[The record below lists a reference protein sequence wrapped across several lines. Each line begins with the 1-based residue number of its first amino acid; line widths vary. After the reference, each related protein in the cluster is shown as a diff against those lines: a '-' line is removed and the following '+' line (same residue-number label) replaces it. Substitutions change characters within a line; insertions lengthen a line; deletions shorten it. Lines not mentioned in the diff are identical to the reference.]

1 MLSKVIAI
9 AQQKGGT
16 GKTTLAVHLAL
27 AFIKYHNLKVAI
39 IDTDPQGSLGKWF
52 MIRTEKK
59 ISNDNLTFKTA
70 SLWGAQYES
79 KTLKN
84 DNDIVIIDTP
94 PKIESDARPS
104 IEAADLV
111 LIPMAASHVD
121 FWATGAIVEIAKKAN
136 KKILIQINRSNQ
148 RSKLITKTNDFIK
161 SLNFK
166 TASLWGAQYES
177 KILKKDHDVIIID
190 TPPKIESDARPSIE
204 AADLVLIP
212 VTPSHVDFWATEA
225 IVEIAKKA
233 NKKILIQI
241 NRANQRSKLISKT
254 NEYIKSINVSSTNT
268 IIGNR
273 QIYASSMGEGKTAVE
288 KQKKSNAVEEMKKL
302 SDQILEELK

>member
-1 MLSKVIAI
+1 MLSKVITI
-9 AQQKGGT
+9 SQQKGGT
-16 GKTTLAVHLAL
+16 GKTTLAVHLAM
-27 AFIKYHNLKVAI
+27 AFIKYHNLKGAI

-59 ISNDNLTFKTA
+59 VSNENLTFKTA

-84 DNDIVIIDTP
+84 DHDIVIIDTP

-136 KKILIQINRSNQ
+136 KKILAQINRSSQ
-148 RSKLITKTNDFIK
+148 RSKLMDKTKDFIK
-161 SLNFK
+161 SL
-166 TASLWGAQYES
+166 
-177 KILKKDHDVIIID
+177 
-190 TPPKIESDARPSIE
+190 
-204 AADLVLIP
+204 DLQ
-212 VTPSHVDFWATEA
+212 STE
-225 IVEIAKKA
+225 
-233 NKKILIQI
+233 
-241 NRANQRSKLISKT
+241 
-254 NEYIKSINVSSTNT
+254 T

-273 QIYASSMGEGKTAVE
+273 QIYTSSMGEGKTAVE
-288 KQKKSNAVEEMKKL
+288 KQRKGNAVDEIKKL
-302 SDQILEELK
+302 SDQILNQLN

>member
-1 MLSKVIAI
+1 MLSKVITI
-9 AQQKGGT
+9 SQQKGGT

-52 MIRTEKK
+52 MIRSEKK
-59 ISNDNLTFKTA
+59 VSSENLTFKTA

-121 FWATGAIVEIAKKAN
+121 FWATGAIVDIAKKAN
-136 KKILIQINRSNQ
+136 KKILVQINRSSQ
-148 RSKLITKTNDFIK
+148 RSKLIEKTKDFIK
-161 SLNFK
+161 SL
-166 TASLWGAQYES
+166 
-177 KILKKDHDVIIID
+177 
-190 TPPKIESDARPSIE
+190 
-204 AADLVLIP
+204 DL
-212 VTPSHVDFWATEA
+212 
-225 IVEIAKKA
+225 
-233 NKKILIQI
+233 
-241 NRANQRSKLISKT
+241 
-254 NEYIKSINVSSTNT
+254 SSTKT

-273 QIYASSMGEGKTAVE
+273 QIYTSSMGEGKTAVE
-288 KQKKSNAVEEMKKL
+288 KQKKGNAVEEIKNL
-302 SDQILEELK
+302 SDQILSEIK

>member
-1 MLSKVIAI
+1 MLSKVITI
-9 AQQKGGT
+9 SQQKGGT
-16 GKTTLAVHLAL
+16 GKTTLAVHLAM

-59 ISNDNLTFKTA
+59 ISNENLTFKTA

-84 DNDIVIIDTP
+84 DHDIVIIDTP

-136 KKILIQINRSNQ
+136 KKILAQINRSSQ
-148 RSKLITKTNDFIK
+148 RSKLIDKTKDFIK
-161 SLNFK
+161 SL
-166 TASLWGAQYES
+166 
-177 KILKKDHDVIIID
+177 
-190 TPPKIESDARPSIE
+190 
-204 AADLVLIP
+204 DL
-212 VTPSHVDFWATEA
+212 
-225 IVEIAKKA
+225 
-233 NKKILIQI
+233 Q
-241 NRANQRSKLISKT
+241 
-254 NEYIKSINVSSTNT
+254 STDT

-273 QIYASSMGEGKTAVE
+273 QIYTSSMGEGKTAVE
-288 KQKKSNAVEEMKKL
+288 KQRKGNAVDEIKKL
-302 SDQILEELK
+302 SGQILNQLK

>member
-1 MLSKVIAI
+1 MLSKVITI

-52 MIRTEKK
+52 MIREEKK
-59 ISNDNLTFKTA
+59 LSNDNLTFKTA

-79 KTLKN
+79 KALKK
-84 DNDIVIIDTP
+84 DQDIVIIDTP

-104 IEAADLV
+104 IESADLV

-136 KKILIQINRSNQ
+136 KKILVQINRS
-148 RSKLITKTNDFIK
+148 S
-161 SLNFK
+161 
-166 TASLWGAQYES
+166 
-177 KILKKDHDVIIID
+177 
-190 TPPKIESDARPSIE
+190 
-204 AADLVLIP
+204 
-212 VTPSHVDFWATEA
+212 
-225 IVEIAKKA
+225 
-233 NKKILIQI
+233 
-241 NRANQRSKLISKT
+241 QRSKLISKT
-254 NEYIKSINVSSTNT
+254 NEFIKSLNLSATKT

-273 QIYASSMGEGKTAVE
+273 QIYTASMGEGKTAVE
-288 KQKKSNAVEEMKKL
+288 KQKKSIAVEEIKQL
-302 SDQILEELK
+302 SEQILSEIK

>member
-1 MLSKVIAI
+1 MLSKVITI

-52 MIRTEKK
+52 MIREEKK

-79 KTLKN
+79 KALKK
-84 DNDIVIIDTP
+84 DHDIVIIDTP

-104 IEAADLV
+104 IESADLV

-136 KKILIQINRSNQ
+136 KKILVQINRSSQ
-148 RSKLITKTNDFIK
+148 RSKLISKTNDFIK
-161 SLNFK
+161 SLNL
-166 TASLWGAQYES
+166 S
-177 KILKKDHDVIIID
+177 
-190 TPPKIESDARPSIE
+190 
-204 AADLVLIP
+204 
-212 VTPSHVDFWATEA
+212 AT
-225 IVEIAKKA
+225 K
-233 NKKILIQI
+233 
-241 NRANQRSKLISKT
+241 
-254 NEYIKSINVSSTNT
+254 T

-273 QIYASSMGEGKTAVE
+273 QIFASSMGEGKTAVE
-288 KQKKSNAVEEMKKL
+288 KQKKSNAVEEIKQL
-302 SDQILEELK
+302 SEQILSEIK

>member
-59 ISNDNLTFKTA
+59 LSNDNLTFKTA

-84 DNDIVIIDTP
+84 DHDIVIIDTP
-94 PKIESDARPS
+94 PKIESDARPA

-111 LIPMAASHVD
+111 LIPMSASHVD
-121 FWATGAIVEIAKKAN
+121 FWATGAIVDIAKKAN

-161 SLNFK
+161 SL
-166 TASLWGAQYES
+166 
-177 KILKKDHDVIIID
+177 
-190 TPPKIESDARPSIE
+190 
-204 AADLVLIP
+204 DL
-212 VTPSHVDFWATEA
+212 
-225 IVEIAKKA
+225 
-233 NKKILIQI
+233 
-241 NRANQRSKLISKT
+241 
-254 NEYIKSINVSSTNT
+254 SSTKT

-288 KQKKSNAVEEMKKL
+288 KQKKGNAIEEIKNL
-302 SDQILEELK
+302 SEQILTEVK

>member
-1 MLSKVIAI
+1 MLSKVITI
-9 AQQKGGT
+9 SQQKGGT
-16 GKTTLAVHLAL
+16 GKTTLAVHLAM

-59 ISNDNLTFKTA
+59 VSNENLTFKTA

-84 DNDIVIIDTP
+84 DHDIVIIDTP

-136 KKILIQINRSNQ
+136 KKILAQINRSSQ
-148 RSKLITKTNDFIK
+148 RSKLIDKTNDFIK
-161 SLNFK
+161 SLD
-166 TASLWGAQYES
+166 LES
-177 KILKKDHDVIIID
+177 
-190 TPPKIESDARPSIE
+190 T
-204 AADLVLIP
+204 
-212 VTPSHVDFWATEA
+212 
-225 IVEIAKKA
+225 
-233 NKKILIQI
+233 QI
-241 NRANQRSKLISKT
+241 
-254 NEYIKSINVSSTNT
+254 

-273 QIYASSMGEGKTAVE
+273 QIYTSSMGEGKTAVE
-288 KQKKSNAVEEMKKL
+288 KQRKGNAVDEIKKL
-302 SDQILEELK
+302 SGQILNQLN

>member
-1 MLSKVIAI
+1 MLSKVITI
-9 AQQKGGT
+9 SQQKGGT

-27 AFIKYHNLKVAI
+27 AFIKYHKLKVAI

-59 ISNDNLTFKTA
+59 NSDDNLTFKTA

-79 KTLKN
+79 KTLKK
-84 DNDIVIIDTP
+84 DHDIVIIDTP
-94 PKIESDARPS
+94 PKIESDARPA

-111 LIPMAASHVD
+111 LIPMSASHVD
-121 FWATGAIVEIAKKAN
+121 FWATGAIVDIAKKAN

-161 SLNFK
+161 SL
-166 TASLWGAQYES
+166 
-177 KILKKDHDVIIID
+177 
-190 TPPKIESDARPSIE
+190 
-204 AADLVLIP
+204 DLL
-212 VTPSHVDFWATEA
+212 
-225 IVEIAKKA
+225 
-233 NKKILIQI
+233 
-241 NRANQRSKLISKT
+241 
-254 NEYIKSINVSSTNT
+254 STNT

-288 KQKKSNAVEEMKKL
+288 KQKKGNAVEEIKNL
-302 SDQILEELK
+302 SEQILSEVKL

>member
-1 MLSKVIAI
+1 MLSKVITI

-27 AFIKYHNLKVAI
+27 AFTNYHNFKVAI

-52 MIRTEKK
+52 MIREEKK
-59 ISNDNLTFKTA
+59 LSNDNLTFKTA

-79 KTLKN
+79 KALKK
-84 DNDIVIIDTP
+84 DHDIVIIDTP

-136 KKILIQINRSNQ
+136 KKILIQINR
-148 RSKLITKTNDFIK
+148 
-161 SLNFK
+161 
-166 TASLWGAQYES
+166 
-177 KILKKDHDVIIID
+177 
-190 TPPKIESDARPSIE
+190 
-204 AADLVLIP
+204 
-212 VTPSHVDFWATEA
+212 
-225 IVEIAKKA
+225 
-233 NKKILIQI
+233 
-241 NRANQRSKLISKT
+241 ANQRSKLISKT
-254 NEYIKSINVSSTNT
+254 NDFIKSLNLSATKT

-273 QIYASSMGEGKTAVE
+273 QIFASSMGEGKTAVE
-288 KQKKSNAVEEMKKL
+288 KQKKSNAIEEIKQL
-302 SDQILEELK
+302 SEQILLEIK

>member
-1 MLSKVIAI
+1 MLSKVITI
-9 AQQKGGT
+9 SQQKGGT
-16 GKTTLAVHLAL
+16 GKTTLAVHLAM

-39 IDTDPQGSLGKWF
+39 IDTDPQGSMGKWF

-59 ISNDNLTFKTA
+59 VSNESLTFKTA

-84 DNDIVIIDTP
+84 DHDIVIIDTP

-136 KKILIQINRSNQ
+136 KKILVQINRSNQ
-148 RSKLITKTNDFIK
+148 RSKLINKTKDFIK
-161 SLNFK
+161 SL
-166 TASLWGAQYES
+166 
-177 KILKKDHDVIIID
+177 
-190 TPPKIESDARPSIE
+190 
-204 AADLVLIP
+204 DL
-212 VTPSHVDFWATEA
+212 
-225 IVEIAKKA
+225 
-233 NKKILIQI
+233 Q
-241 NRANQRSKLISKT
+241 
-254 NEYIKSINVSSTNT
+254 STQT

-273 QIYASSMGEGKTAVE
+273 QIYTSSMGEGKTAVE
-288 KQKKSNAVEEMKKL
+288 KQKKGNAVDEIKKL
-302 SDQILEELK
+302 SGQILNQLN

>member
-1 MLSKVIAI
+1 MLSKVITI
-9 AQQKGGT
+9 SQQKGGT

-79 KTLKN
+79 KALKK
-84 DNDIVIIDTP
+84 DHDIVIIDTP

-104 IEAADLV
+104 IESADLV
-111 LIPMAASHVD
+111 LIPVAASHVD

-136 KKILIQINRSNQ
+136 KKILIQINRSSQ
-148 RSKLITKTNDFIK
+148 RSKLISKTNDFIK
-161 SLNFK
+161 SLN
-166 TASLWGAQYES
+166 L
-177 KILKKDHDVIIID
+177 
-190 TPPKIESDARPSIE
+190 
-204 AADLVLIP
+204 
-212 VTPSHVDFWATEA
+212 
-225 IVEIAKKA
+225 
-233 NKKILIQI
+233 
-241 NRANQRSKLISKT
+241 
-254 NEYIKSINVSSTNT
+254 SSTKT

-273 QIYASSMGEGKTAVE
+273 QIFASSMGEGKTAVE
-288 KQKKSNAVEEMKKL
+288 KQKKSNAVEEIKQL
-302 SDQILEELK
+302 SEQILSEIK

>member
-1 MLSKVIAI
+1 MLSKVITI

-27 AFIKYHNLKVAI
+27 AFIKYHNLKIAI
-39 IDTDPQGSLGKWF
+39 IDTDPQGSLGQWY
-52 MIRTEKK
+52 MIRSEKK

-84 DNDIVIIDTP
+84 DHDIVIIDTP

-111 LIPMAASHVD
+111 LIPMSASHVD
-121 FWATGAIVEIAKKAN
+121 FWATGAIV
-136 KKILIQINRSNQ
+136 
-148 RSKLITKTNDFIK
+148 D
-161 SLNFK
+161 
-166 TASLWGAQYES
+166 
-177 KILKKDHDVIIID
+177 
-190 TPPKIESDARPSIE
+190 
-204 AADLVLIP
+204 
-212 VTPSHVDFWATEA
+212 
-225 IVEIAKKA
+225 IAKKA

-254 NEYIKSINVSSTNT
+254 NDFIKSLNLSATKT
-268 IIGNR
+268 IIGHR

-288 KQKKSNAVEEMKKL
+288 KQKKSKAVEEIKKL
-302 SDQILEELK
+302 SEQILLEIK

>member
-1 MLSKVIAI
+1 MLSKVITI

-27 AFIKYHNLKVAI
+27 GFIKYHKLKVVL

-52 MIRTEKK
+52 MIRTKK
-59 ISNDNLTFKTA
+59 ENSNDNLTFKTA

-84 DNDIVIIDTP
+84 DHDIVIIDTP

-111 LIPMAASHVD
+111 LIPMSASHVD

-161 SLNFK
+161 SL
-166 TASLWGAQYES
+166 
-177 KILKKDHDVIIID
+177 
-190 TPPKIESDARPSIE
+190 
-204 AADLVLIP
+204 DL
-212 VTPSHVDFWATEA
+212 
-225 IVEIAKKA
+225 
-233 NKKILIQI
+233 
-241 NRANQRSKLISKT
+241 
-254 NEYIKSINVSSTNT
+254 SSTQT

-273 QIYASSMGEGKTAVE
+273 QIYASSMGEGKTAIE
-288 KQKKSNAVEEMKKL
+288 KQKKGVAVEEIKKL
-302 SDQILEELK
+302 SEQILLELQ

>member
-1 MLSKVIAI
+1 MLSKVITI
-9 AQQKGGT
+9 SQQKGGT
-16 GKTTLAVHLAL
+16 GKTTLAVHLAM
-27 AFIKYHNLKVAI
+27 AFIKFHNLKVAI

-59 ISNDNLTFKTA
+59 VSNENLTFKTA

-84 DNDIVIIDTP
+84 DHDIVIIDTP

-136 KKILIQINRSNQ
+136 KKILAQINRSSQ
-148 RSKLITKTNDFIK
+148 RSKLIDKTKDFIK
-161 SLNFK
+161 SLD
-166 TASLWGAQYES
+166 LES
-177 KILKKDHDVIIID
+177 
-190 TPPKIESDARPSIE
+190 T
-204 AADLVLIP
+204 
-212 VTPSHVDFWATEA
+212 
-225 IVEIAKKA
+225 
-233 NKKILIQI
+233 Q
-241 NRANQRSKLISKT
+241 
-254 NEYIKSINVSSTNT
+254 T

-273 QIYASSMGEGKTAVE
+273 QIYTSSMGEGKTAVE
-288 KQKKSNAVEEMKKL
+288 KQRKGNAVDEIKKL
-302 SDQILEELK
+302 SDQILNQLN

>member
-1 MLSKVIAI
+1 MLSKVITI

-52 MIRTEKK
+52 MIREEKK
-59 ISNDNLTFKTA
+59 LSNDNLTFKTA

-79 KTLKN
+79 KALKK
-84 DNDIVIIDTP
+84 DQDIVIIDTP

-104 IEAADLV
+104 IESADLV

-136 KKILIQINRSNQ
+136 KKILVQINRSSQ
-148 RSKLITKTNDFIK
+148 RSKLISKTNDFIK
-161 SLNFK
+161 SLNL
-166 TASLWGAQYES
+166 S
-177 KILKKDHDVIIID
+177 
-190 TPPKIESDARPSIE
+190 
-204 AADLVLIP
+204 
-212 VTPSHVDFWATEA
+212 AT
-225 IVEIAKKA
+225 K
-233 NKKILIQI
+233 
-241 NRANQRSKLISKT
+241 
-254 NEYIKSINVSSTNT
+254 T

-273 QIYASSMGEGKTAVE
+273 QIYTASMGEGKTAVE
-288 KQKKSNAVEEMKKL
+288 KQKKSIAVEEIKQL
-302 SDQILEELK
+302 SEQILSEIK